1 MINRYTV
8 EPTALVWIKK
18 ELMKG
23 KKKKPLTVL
32 NIQIQI
38 RVQHALS
45 SLNCDNIYWKGSLF
59 AL

>member
-45 SLNCDNIYWKGSLF
+45 SLNCDNIY
-59 AL
+59 